1 MVSEVQQERGE
12 GWQHLSSTI
21 PRKSGERKLI
31 ELATTNLRRGNI
43 QVAPSVVWRGHTW
56 YGGWGWV
63 WRMSEDVRCTRIR
76 QSRQRCQ
83 RMSEGWAAFARAR
96 LMAAAAVMVVQV
108 AGDYILCKKRLSM
121 PGPPSVEPIIVADI
135 AAHL

>member
-1 MVSEVQQERGE
+1 M
-12 GWQHLSSTI
+12 
-21 PRKSGERKLI
+21 
-31 ELATTNLRRGNI
+31 
-43 QVAPSVVWRGHTW
+43 
-56 YGGWGWV
+56 
-63 WRMSEDVRCTRIR
+63 
-76 QSRQRCQ
+76 
-83 RMSEGWAAFARAR
+83 GWAAFARAR